1 MTKQTARNLVGAFL
15 QDAINFRC
23 AKNNAITHV
32 QLSSY
37 EEEEEL
43 ILEINKLDY
52 I

>member
-1 MTKQTARNLVGAFL
+1 MTKQKARNLVGAFL
-15 QDAINFRC
+15 QDAINFRG

-37 EEEEEL
+37 EDEL